1 MEIEQTLQIPSF
13 TLYPVTTEDLK
24 TCYESASHK
33 ILCAL
38 NGPYFD
44 RRISQLQ
51 PHFNIQITQAQFN
64 SRSVLSGEQLVRLE
78 RKVQEVLVAMVVGG
92 KYQRMV
98 FDVNVEIAQFNPHNP
113 SVFLLAPV
121 LNLISYTA
129 MLKCLEIS
137 SAFSCSAALRS
148 SAEASFSTSIP
159 SLWRASARS
168 SSALPSISAKGFSNS
183 R

>member
-1 MEIEQTLQIPSF
+1 M
-13 TLYPVTTEDLK
+13 TTEDLK
-24 TCYESASHK
+24 TCYESSSHK

-44 RRISQLQ
+44 RKISQLQ

-64 SRSVLSGEQLVRLE
+64 SKSVLSSEQLVRLE
-78 RKVQEVLVAMVVGG
+78 RKVQEVLVAMVVSG

-98 FDVNVEIAQFNPHNP
+98 FDINVEIIQFNPHNP

-137 SAFSCSAALRS
+137 SAFSCSAAFLRDDKLIWEYS
-148 SAEASFSTSIP
+148 QELQPQKGDNVLVLSNDQRDQR
-159 SLWRASARS
+159 SL
-168 SSALPSISAKGFSNS
+168 LTYF
-183 R
+183 